1 MSGLPGNDR
10 SEWRVMSTTKG
21 FIRLL
26 AWVHCGGCEYHTPAD
41 FNHPATTHTEAVIQ
55 AGKLGWHHTRA
66 KGWVCP
72 ECWREVLEQRK
83 RDRGLKRKKV
93 ANESNS

>member
-1 MSGLPGNDR
+1 MGRIPDDASGEDMKSCAP
-10 SEWRVMSTTKG
+10 KG

-41 FNHPATTHTEAVIQ
+41 FNHPATTYTEAVIQ

-66 KGWVCP
+66 RGWVCP
-72 ECWREVLEQRK
+72 DCWQEVQEQRK
-83 RDRGLKRKKV
+83 QERKMKRKKV
-93 ANESNS
+93 LGESND